1 MLSERLEVIYSSA
14 GKTSLRSSPF
24 TIIMR
29 ISYSQWI
36 PGQSSTAEDRL
47 RQLVDL
53 FTQILLQTS
62 GDVDETMQWMHYLN
76 EQYGIFG
83 PDMTLDMFK
92 DDLKKMG
99 LIEEDENL
107 LLKPT
112 NKAIQNIRRDALL
125 EMFRSLHKSPSG
137 AHDTPHTGSGIER
150 TQNTKSYRFGDQ
162 ASNIDFTQ
170 TIQNAQK
177 RSLRDSPTSE
187 WGGGSGVETGDL
199 HLQEEDIE
207 VYETEHLTSCATVLM
222 IDISHSMILYGEDR
236 ITPAKKVALAL
247 SELIKTKFP
256 KDQLYV
262 VTFGDEAKL
271 ITVNELPF
279 LEVGPFHTNTRAGLR
294 LARQLLK
301 RSGNVNKQVFMV
313 TDGKPSAM
321 FDDVGRLYENSFGLD
336 PKIVNKTL
344 DEALACRR
352 EKITISTFM
361 VAQDPYLIGF
371 VEELTKSNHGR
382 AYYSG
387 LNDLGQFVF
396 VDYVRNR
403 KKRFPGRG
411 D

>member
-1 MLSERLEVIYSSA
+1 
-14 GKTSLRSSPF
+14 
-24 TIIMR
+24 MR
-29 ISYSQWI
+29 IEYSKWI
-36 PGQSSTAEDRL
+36 PNESTTAEDRL
-47 RQLVDL
+47 RQLIGL
-53 FTQILLQTS
+53 FSQLLLTTS
-62 GDVDETMQWMHYLN
+62 GDVDETLEWMRYLG
-76 EQYGIFG
+76 EQYNIFG
-83 PDMTLDMFK
+83 PDMTLDMFVDK
-92 DDLKKMG
+92 LKELG
-99 LIEEDENL
+99 LVEEDENA

-112 NKAIQNIRRDALL
+112 NQAIQNIRRDALL
-125 EMFRSLHKSPSG
+125 EMFRSLRKSPGG

-150 TQNTKSYRFGDQ
+150 TQNTKNYTFGDT

-177 RSLRDSPTSE
+177 RALRNEEPASPWE
-187 WGGGSGVETGDL
+187 REDIGFDL
-199 HLQEEDIE
+199 EEEDIE
-207 VYETEHLTSCATVLM
+207 IYETEHLTNCATVLM

-271 ITVNELPF
+271 ITVSELPF

-321 FDDVGRLYENSFGLD
+321 FEDNGVLYKNSFGLD

-361 VAQDPYLIGF
+361 VARDPYLIGF
-371 VEELTKSNHGR
+371 VEELTKSNKGR

-403 KKRFPGRG
+403 RKKYPGSR

>member
-1 MLSERLEVIYSSA
+1 LREGIAESE
-14 GKTSLRSSPF
+14 LR
-24 TIIMR
+24 
-29 ISYSQWI
+29 
-36 PGQSSTAEDRL
+36 AA
-47 RQLVDL
+47 DL
-53 FTQILLQTS
+53 
-62 GDVDETMQWMHYLN
+62 N
-76 EQYGIFG
+76 
-83 PDMTLDMFK
+83 
-92 DDLKKMG
+92 
-99 LIEEDENL
+99 
-107 LLKPT
+107 
-112 NKAIQNIRRDALL
+112 
-125 EMFRSLHKSPSG
+125 
-137 AHDTPHTGSGIER
+137 
-150 TQNTKSYRFGDQ
+150 
-162 ASNIDFTQ
+162 
-170 TIQNAQK
+170 
-177 RSLRDSPTSE
+177 
-187 WGGGSGVETGDL
+187 
-199 HLQEEDIE
+199 LQEEDIE
-207 VYETEHLTSCATVLM
+207 IYETEHLTSCATVLM

-271 ITVNELPF
+271 ITVSELPF

-321 FDDVGRLYENSFGLD
+321 FEDNGVLYKNSFGLD

-361 VAQDPYLIGF
+361 VARDPYLIDF
-371 VEELTKSNHGR
+371 VEELTKSNKGR

-403 KKRFPGRG
+403 KKKYPGSR

>member
-1 MLSERLEVIYSSA
+1 
-14 GKTSLRSSPF
+14 
-24 TIIMR
+24 MR
-29 ISYSQWI
+29 IEYSTWK
-36 PGQSSTAEDRL
+36 PNESSTAEDRL
-47 RQLVDL
+47 KQLLGL
-53 FTQILLQTS
+53 FSQLLLTTS
-62 GDVDETMQWMHYLN
+62 GDVDETFEWMRYLN
-76 EQYGIFG
+76 EQYNIFG
-83 PDMTLDMFK
+83 PDMTLDMFV
-92 DDLKKMG
+92 DQLKELG
-99 LIEEDENL
+99 FVEEDENA

-125 EMFRSLHKSPSG
+125 EMFRSLRKSPNGS
-137 AHDTPHTGSGIER
+137 HDTPHTGQGIER
-150 TQNTKSYRFGDQ
+150 TQNTKNYTFGDT

-170 TIQNAQK
+170 TFLNAQK
-177 RSLRDSPTSE
+177 RSLREGIEESE
-187 WGGGSGVETGDL
+187 LSAADL
-199 HLQEEDIE
+199 NLQEEDIE
-207 VYETEHLTSCATVLM
+207 IYETEHLTSCATVLM

-271 ITVNELPF
+271 ITVSELPF

-321 FDDVGRLYENSFGLD
+321 FEDSGRLYKNSFGLD

-361 VAQDPYLIGF
+361 VARDPYLIGF
-371 VEELTKSNHGR
+371 VEEMTKSNKGR

-403 KKRFPGRG
+403 KKKYPGTR

>member
-1 MLSERLEVIYSSA
+1 
-14 GKTSLRSSPF
+14 
-24 TIIMR
+24 MR
-29 ISYSQWI
+29 IEYSKWK
-36 PGQSSTAEDRL
+36 PGESETAEDRL
-47 RQLVDL
+47 RQLIDL
-53 FTQILLQTS
+53 FSQILLQTS
-62 GDVDETMQWMHYLN
+62 GDVSETLEWMRYLD
-76 EQYGIFG
+76 EQYRIFG
-83 PDMTLDMFK
+83 PGMTLDMFV
-92 DDLKKMG
+92 DRLKEEG
-99 LIEEDENL
+99 LIQEDENA

-125 EMFRSLHKSPSG
+125 EMFRSLRKSPNG

-150 TQNTKSYRFGDQ
+150 TQNTKNYTFGDT

-170 TIQNAQK
+170 TFQNAQ
-177 RSLRDSPTSE
+177 RRALRDGVLNE
-187 WGGGSGVETGDL
+187 DGGDASINSLDL
-199 HLQEEDIE
+199 HEDDIE
-207 VYETEHLTSCATVLM
+207 IYETEHLTSCATVLM

-262 VTFGDEAKL
+262 VTFGDDAKL
-271 ITVNELPF
+271 ITVSELPF

-301 RSGNVNKQVFMV
+301 RSGNVNKQIFMV

-321 FDDVGRLYENSFGLD
+321 FDEAGRLYKNSFGLD

-361 VAQDPYLIGF
+361 VARDPYLINF
-371 VEELTKSNHGR
+371 VEDLTKSNKGR

-403 KKRFPGRG
+403 KKKYPGTR